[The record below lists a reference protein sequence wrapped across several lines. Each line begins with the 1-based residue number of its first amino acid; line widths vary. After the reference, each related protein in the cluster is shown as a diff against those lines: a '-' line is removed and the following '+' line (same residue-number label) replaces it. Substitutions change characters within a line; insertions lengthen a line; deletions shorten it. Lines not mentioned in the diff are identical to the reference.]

1 MIVTYDPDVDA
12 AYIQL
17 AAEILTGGVAK
28 TYPCD
33 PREIGGMINLDFD
46 SEREISRCRDNGRQP
61 VATTRN
67 STQAY
72 RRADLIKVRKGVGVA
87 AQGAPSKG

>member
-33 PREIGGMINLDFD
+33 PREIGGIINLDFD
-46 SEREISRCRDNGRQP
+46 LNGR
-61 VATTRN
+61 
-67 STQAY
+67 
-72 RRADLIKVRKGVGVA
+72 LVGVEIMDA
-87 AQGAPSKG
+87 SGLLLPEILPRPTGELI

>member
-33 PREIGGMINLDFD
+33 PREIGGVINLDFD
-46 SEREISRCRDNGRQP
+46 LNGR
-61 VATTRN
+61 
-67 STQAY
+67 
-72 RRADLIKVRKGVGVA
+72 LVGIEITDA
-87 AQGAPSKG
+87 SRLLPPESLPGPTAS

>member
-46 SEREISRCRDNGRQP
+46 LNGR
-61 VATTRN
+61 
-67 STQAY
+67 
-72 RRADLIKVRKGVGVA
+72 LVGVEIMDA
-87 AQGAPSKG
+87 SRLLPPEILPRPTGELI